1 MCQLPKVGRWCLHT
15 VRRPSAVCRLPLRT
29 APQTKRRPPCSV
41 FFVLVLGLCSFFLV
55 LLFTPMRTG
64 ADSDARRTAAARAPS
79 GTAPATKSS
88 ASVTGAESR
97 GTRPAR
103 EGRLLWRKP
112 SQCVSLPNG
121 RRKQRGGAVSGS
133 PGSPKIRW
141 ICPTDLNDPP
151 GCTNPGPGRLAQ
163 KMSVM
168 SVEPPARGA
177 PPAAAR
183 NSDGGRF
190 R

>member
-1 MCQLPKVGRWCLHT
+1 MVTHPVRCVSCPRLVVGVCTPCVARL
-15 VRRPSAVCRLPLRT
+15 PSAVCRLPLRT

-55 LLFTPMRTG
+55 LLFTTMRTG

-112 SQCVSLPNG
+112 SQCVSFPRNRLPHRPPLD
-121 RRKQRGGAVSGS
+121 RRPSTATATKPPAVQVAPAPAPPQRGEGQ
-133 PGSPKIRW
+133 R
-141 ICPTDLNDPP
+141 
-151 GCTNPGPGRLAQ
+151 
-163 KMSVM
+163 
-168 SVEPPARGA
+168 
-177 PPAAAR
+177 AAR
-183 NSDGGRF
+183 VHPDLQ
-190 R
+190 